1 MDFLELENKYIDLIL
16 KRCLNFEQSK
26 SLMIHLDLKEHMP
39 FALKI
44 KERAESLG
52 ISDVCLDVCDLYE
65 YHDYLKK
72 TSLEDIDDNPL
83 LNRSNWDLYA
93 KKGGALLF
101 INSDIPGL
109 MSDIEIEKQNK
120 ATKIR
125 EKNCT
130 YYRSNVT
137 KYTFPWTI
145 VAMPNLAWA
154 NSVFPN
160 DSNAYQKLYLKIMEM
175 CMLTEVDP
183 ILAWNEFILK
193 SNYYKEKLNDLKI
206 TELHYQNGLGTD
218 LHIFKNA
225 DASWINLDKTD
236 QSGHTMIANMPS
248 YEIFT
253 SPDCRYTK
261 GIVYSSRPLI
271 FRGVVID
278 QFWLKFSD
286 GKVVDFDAKIGKEA
300 LADLIYHHENANL
313 LGEIALVPYD
323 SAISNMKTLFYNTLY
338 DENAACHLAIGK
350 GFGECIKDGLKL
362 SKEQLL
368 EKGIND
374 SLTHVDFM
382 IGTSDLNITGTTKDG
397 KEVLIFKDG
406 NFAF

>member
-72 TSLEDIDDNPL
+72 TNLEDIDDNPL

-154 NSVFPN
+154 NSAFPN

-271 FRGVVID
+271 FRSVVID

-313 LGEIALVPYD
+313 LGEIALVECD
-323 SAISNMKTLFYNTLY
+323 SPIARTNLVFNTTLF
-338 DENAACHLAIGK
+338 DENASSHLALGQAYHLPIHRAEK
-350 GFGECIKDGLKL
+350 M
-362 SKEQLL
+362 SKEELDKIGL
-368 EKGIND
+368 N
-374 SLTHVDFM
+374 SSPVHVDFM
-382 IGTSDLNITGTTKDG
+382 IGTEDMNIEAETQYGRK
-397 KEVLIFKDG
+397 LIFKQG
-406 NFAF
+406 RFYL

>member
-313 LGEIALVPYD
+313 LGEIALVECD
-323 SAISNMKTLFYNTLY
+323 SPIARTNLVFNTTLF
-338 DENAACHLAIGK
+338 DENASSHLALGQAYHLPIHRAEK
-350 GFGECIKDGLKL
+350 M
-362 SKEQLL
+362 SKEELDKIGL
-368 EKGIND
+368 N
-374 SLTHVDFM
+374 SSPVHVDFM
-382 IGTSDLNITGTTKDG
+382 VGTEDMNIEAETQYGRK
-397 KEVLIFKDG
+397 LIFKQG
-406 NFAF
+406 RFYL

>member
-52 ISDVCLDVCDLYE
+52 ISDVCFDVCDLYE

-160 DSNAYQKLYLKIMEM
+160 DSNAYQKLYLKIMKM

-313 LGEIALVPYD
+313 LGEIALVECNSPI
-323 SAISNMKTLFYNTLY
+323 ARTNLVFNTTLF
-338 DENAACHLAIGK
+338 DENASSHLALGQAYHLPIHGAEK
-350 GFGECIKDGLKL
+350 M
-362 SKEQLL
+362 SKEELDKIGL
-368 EKGIND
+368 N
-374 SLTHVDFM
+374 SSPVHVDFM
-382 IGTSDLNITGTTKDG
+382 IGTEDMNIEAETQYGRK
-397 KEVLIFKDG
+397 LIFKQG
-406 NFAF
+406 RFYL

>member
-313 LGEIALVPYD
+313 LGEIALIECD
-323 SAISNMKTLFYNTLY
+323 SPIARTNLVFNTTLF
-338 DENAACHLAIGK
+338 DENASSHLALGQAYHLPIHGAK
-350 GFGECIKDGLKL
+350 KM
-362 SKEQLL
+362 SKEELDKIGL
-368 EKGIND
+368 N
-374 SLTHVDFM
+374 SSPVHVDFM
-382 IGTSDLNITGTTKDG
+382 IGTEDMNIEAETQYGRK
-397 KEVLIFKDG
+397 LIFKQG
-406 NFAF
+406 RFYL

>member
-72 TSLEDIDDNPL
+72 TNLEGIDDNPL

-130 YYRSNVT
+130 YYRSNIT

-313 LGEIALVPYD
+313 LGEIALVECNSPI
-323 SAISNMKTLFYNTLY
+323 ARTNLVFNTTLF
-338 DENAACHLAIGK
+338 DENASSHLALGQAYHLPINGAEK
-350 GFGECIKDGLKL
+350 M
-362 SKEQLL
+362 SKEELDKIGL
-368 EKGIND
+368 N
-374 SLTHVDFM
+374 SSPVHVDFM
-382 IGTSDLNITGTTKDG
+382 IGTEDMNIEAETQYGRK
-397 KEVLIFKDG
+397 LIFKQG
-406 NFAF
+406 RFYL

>member
-72 TSLEDIDDNPL
+72 TNLEDIDDNPL

-154 NSVFPN
+154 KSVFSN

-183 ILAWNEFILK
+183 ILAWNEFVLK

-313 LGEIALVPYD
+313 LGEIALVECD
-323 SAISNMKTLFYNTLY
+323 SPIARTNLVFNITLF
-338 DENAACHLAIGK
+338 DENASSHLALGQAYHLPIHRAEK
-350 GFGECIKDGLKL
+350 M
-362 SKEQLL
+362 SKEELDKIGL
-368 EKGIND
+368 N
-374 SLTHVDFM
+374 SSPVHVDFM
-382 IGTSDLNITGTTKDG
+382 IGTEDMNIEAETQYGRK
-397 KEVLIFKDG
+397 LIFKQG
-406 NFAF
+406 RFYL